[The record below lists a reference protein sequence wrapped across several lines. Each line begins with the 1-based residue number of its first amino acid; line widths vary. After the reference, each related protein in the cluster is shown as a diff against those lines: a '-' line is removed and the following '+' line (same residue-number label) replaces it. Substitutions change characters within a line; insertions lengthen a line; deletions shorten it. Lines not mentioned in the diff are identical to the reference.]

1 MTKTSFI
8 HITDLHITSTKLD
21 EEHVYSDTKKNL
33 EITKEIIR
41 GIKDTPKFILIS
53 GDLTNSGDKESFV
66 TLREMMEEIDIP
78 KFYTLG
84 NHDTRE
90 GYYKGF
96 LQEESKDSYVDYE
109 TVIENIHLIV
119 LDTSRTHVVG
129 GVLDESQF
137 DFLTE
142 SLNKN
147 PELKKIIMFHHP
159 PMLEKTE
166 DFAFECL
173 NWEHTLKIEK
183 ILKGFN
189 IAGIF
194 CGHIHQDRV
203 SDWNGIPII
212 VGNGNHTMMDIFY
225 EGKGLRMKSGTSIG
239 LCTLRDSGLTVNFYP
254 LPSDRI
260 KVGEVSID
268 RIKEYEASRA
278 KIFRNKDNLN

>member
-8 HITDLHITSTKLD
+8 HITDLHITSPKLD

-142 SLNKN
+142 SLN
-147 PELKKIIMFHHP
+147 
-159 PMLEKTE
+159 
-166 DFAFECL
+166 
-173 NWEHTLKIEK
+173 TL
-183 ILKGFN
+183 
-189 IAGIF
+189 
-194 CGHIHQDRV
+194 
-203 SDWNGIPII
+203 
-212 VGNGNHTMMDIFY
+212 
-225 EGKGLRMKSGTSIG
+225 
-239 LCTLRDSGLTVNFYP
+239 
-254 LPSDRI
+254 
-260 KVGEVSID
+260 
-268 RIKEYEASRA
+268 
-278 KIFRNKDNLN
+278 

>member
-8 HITDLHITSTKLD
+8 HITDLHITSPKLD

-109 TVIENIHLIV
+109 TVIENIHL
-119 LDTSRTHVVG
+119 
-129 GVLDESQF
+129 
-137 DFLTE
+137 
-142 SLNKN
+142 SL
-147 PELKKIIMFHHP
+147 I
-159 PMLEKTE
+159 
-166 DFAFECL
+166 
-173 NWEHTLKIEK
+173 
-183 ILKGFN
+183 
-189 IAGIF
+189 
-194 CGHIHQDRV
+194 HI
-203 SDWNGIPII
+203 
-212 VGNGNHTMMDIFY
+212 
-225 EGKGLRMKSGTSIG
+225 
-239 LCTLRDSGLTVNFYP
+239 
-254 LPSDRI
+254 
-260 KVGEVSID
+260 
-268 RIKEYEASRA
+268 
-278 KIFRNKDNLN
+278 